1 MMLWNDGKIYQVV
14 VGKILHVMRMAH
26 WAIMYLTLT
35 YLFHGIIIM
44 ESSSAT
50 HHIDNLTI
58 ALMNMKTS

>member
-1 MMLWNDGKIYQVV
+1 MMLWNDGKIYQSWSV
-14 VGKILHVMRMAH
+14 RFS
-26 WAIMYLTLT
+26 MYENGPLGNNVPDLT